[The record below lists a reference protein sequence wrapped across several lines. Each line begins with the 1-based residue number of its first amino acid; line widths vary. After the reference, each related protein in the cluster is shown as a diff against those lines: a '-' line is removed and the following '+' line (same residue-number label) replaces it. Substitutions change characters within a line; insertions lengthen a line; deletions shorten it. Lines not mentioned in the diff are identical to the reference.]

1 MYNDVFSWGGVDE
14 VTNCITNSL
23 IRWADSCKDN
33 DFVEFK
39 KREKNGIPGLLLKPP
54 SVHRRW
60 ANAPHQR

>member
-14 VTNCITNSL
+14 VTNCITHSL

-39 KREKNGIPGLLLKPP
+39 KRKEWDPRI
-54 SVHRRW
+54 
-60 ANAPHQR
+60 APEAPFSSKEMG